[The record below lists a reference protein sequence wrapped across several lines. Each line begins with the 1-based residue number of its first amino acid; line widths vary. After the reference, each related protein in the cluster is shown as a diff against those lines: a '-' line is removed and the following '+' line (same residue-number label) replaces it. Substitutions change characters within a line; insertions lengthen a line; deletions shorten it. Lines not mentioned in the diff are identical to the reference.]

1 MQPINKPAIKQRLLS
16 NISKDTKTK
25 CWNWLGC
32 RDDKGYARLK
42 INYKS
47 ERAHRLSYHI
57 FTSDVKA
64 YEVVHHTCSNKSCI
78 NPKHLRLVSP
88 QENTAEMLER
98 RHYHKQIAE
107 LQQEVERLQKDRCK
121 CQSQ

>member
-1 MQPINKPAIKQRLLS
+1 MVSFQLILLTIDAFCVVQNTLSRTLNS
-16 NISKDTKTK
+16 N
-25 CWNWLGC
+25 
-32 RDDKGYARLK
+32 ARLK